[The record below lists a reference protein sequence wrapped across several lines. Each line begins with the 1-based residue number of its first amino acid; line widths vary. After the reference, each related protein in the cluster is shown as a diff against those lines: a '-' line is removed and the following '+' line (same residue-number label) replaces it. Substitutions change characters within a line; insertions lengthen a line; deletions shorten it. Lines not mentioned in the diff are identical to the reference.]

1 MIIKKF
7 TVYLKDNTSFSAQG
21 QVVRSI
27 GVVCIL
33 HNAVLPIDLMTT
45 ISYEENK

>member
-33 HNAVLPIDLMTT
+33 HNAVLPIDSMTT
-45 ISYEENK
+45 NIKIL